1 MYDRS
6 DSLFA
11 RVSALEVAR
20 RLPSEALEKLKKFDE
35 NTILSVPK
43 EDLVNQLMAAHEIH
57 IPELQTD
64 DAWIEEQ
71 ELSREVER
79 RGYDIFSDQA
89 FGRHIVKTH
98 IVTFHLPF
106 SGDGDVFNIAPSSR
120 SIPGPSATVKM
131 QELLIVVPTNGRNAD
146 QVKADY
152 TNTVHSIEEHL
163 GRLKR
168 DLGHVVQQ
176 IQAPALEYLE
186 KRKTELLKAKN
197 LVSSLGFPMKRR
209 AEVPQTFRA
218 PEVRRRLTPIKQEV
232 VSPFQPESA
241 LPEAEYIHILGV
253 MENMTKVMERSPR
266 TFHDM
271 GEEDIRQHFL
281 VQLNGHYEGQASGE
295 TFNYQVKT
303 DILIRSEGRN
313 IFIAECKFWHGG
325 KAFVE
330 TIDQLLSY
338 LSWRDSKSAVVVF
351 NKNKNLSA
359 VLTTIKEAM
368 EKHPHKKR
376 GPTVEGET
384 RFRYTMGHPGDH
396 TREIFMTIMVFDI
409 PSPG

>member
-1 MYDRS
+1 
-6 DSLFA
+6 
-11 RVSALEVAR
+11 
-20 RLPSEALEKLKKFDE
+20 
-35 NTILSVPK
+35 
-43 EDLVNQLMAAHEIH
+43 
-57 IPELQTD
+57 
-64 DAWIEEQ
+64 
-71 ELSREVER
+71 
-79 RGYDIFSDQA
+79 
-89 FGRHIVKTH
+89 
-98 IVTFHLPF
+98 
-106 SGDGDVFNIAPSSR
+106 
-120 SIPGPSATVKM
+120 
-131 QELLIVVPTNGRNAD
+131 
-146 QVKADY
+146 
-152 TNTVHSIEEHL
+152 
-163 GRLKR
+163 
-168 DLGHVVQQ
+168 
-176 IQAPALEYLE
+176 
-186 KRKTELLKAKN
+186 
-197 LVSSLGFPMKRR
+197 MKRR

-241 LPEAEYIHILGV
+241 LPEAEYIHILSV

-295 TFNYQVKT
+295 TFNYQGKT